1 MEVSVAFVPPGGLL
15 RQIGAGLALLV
26 VTTTAVAG
34 ELAIQYDL
42 RPSFAGAETANGRI
56 EVQVRNLSGHPLSAL
71 TLRLSNQARGR
82 ITGPVQESI
91 DLAAGES
98 RRLEGEFV
106 LDATALASAEPLEWL
121 VIYDDAAGFAHQETV
136 RGTAVGSVAA
146 HASVSTVPQPDAD
159 QR

>member
-71 TLRLSNQARGR
+71 TLRLSNQTRGR
-82 ITGPVQESI
+82 KNKAST
-91 DLAAGES
+91 
-98 RRLEGEFV
+98 
-106 LDATALASAEPLEWL
+106 ATTWMP
-121 VIYDDAAGFAHQETV
+121 I
-136 RGTAVGSVAA
+136 
-146 HASVSTVPQPDAD
+146 DAD
-159 QR
+159 MARRSPSGSTWRR